1 MSDRRPNPPESVIL
15 NAVKDLR
22 LSFEAPSPPQGMVD
36 LRTLTP
42 ARVALARTGSS
53 LTTSDTLALAQAH
66 AEARDAVHA
75 TLSIP
80 TLLESLQALNLKPIQ
95 VKSAAPDR
103 VTYLRRPDLGRRLSE
118 SAVEILGAPGTT
130 VPSSHLGLLP
140 RLTIIVADGLS
151 ALAVDRH
158 AIPLL
163 EALLPLLAGH
173 FTLTPVIVAE
183 QARVAIGDQIGSLLK
198 AGLAIVL
205 IGERPGLSSPDSL
218 GAYLTWSPRP
228 GRTDAERNCISNI
241 RTEGLDYQTAAQR
254 IAYLCREAERLQLSG
269 TAIKEASNLNLS

>member
-1 MSDRRPNPPESVIL
+1 
-15 NAVKDLR
+15 VKDLR